1 MKYTAK
7 ILFITVLLSLPILG
21 FSQDS
26 KGGFDSDKQGVE
38 LTINGEKFIV
48 ENLPLDGTVEVF
60 NILGTKVMTF
70 NVHGGTNSNRV
81 NLPKGYYIL
90 KSDNVTKKVVVK

>member
-1 MKYTAK
+1 MRQLTK
-7 ILFITVLLSLPILG
+7 ILILAILFALPFLG
-21 FSQDS
+21 FSQDR
-26 KGGFDSDKQGVE
+26 KDGFGSDKQGVE
-38 LTINGEKFIV
+38 LTINGEKFV
-48 ENLPLDGTVEVF
+48 VDNLPQDGTVEVF

-70 NVHGGTNSNRV
+70 NVNSGTNSNRV

>member
-1 MKYTAK
+1 MKNITK
-7 ILFITVLLSLPILG
+7 ILILAIFFALPILG
-21 FSQDS
+21 SSQDRRDT
-26 KGGFDSDKQGVE
+26 FDSDKQGVE
-38 LTINGEKFIV
+38 LTINGEKFVV
-48 ENLPLDGTVEVF
+48 ENLPQDGTIEVF

-70 NVHGGTNSNRV
+70 NVNSGTNSNRV

>member
-1 MKYTAK
+1 MKYITYIS
-7 ILFITVLLSLPILG
+7 ILAMFFALSVSG
-21 FSQDS
+21 FSQNR
-26 KGGFDSDKQGVE
+26 KGSVDSDKQGVE
-38 LTINGEKFIV
+38 LTINGEKFVV
-48 ENLPLDGTVEVF
+48 ENLPQDGTIEVF

-70 NVHGGTNSNRV
+70 NVNSGTNSNRV